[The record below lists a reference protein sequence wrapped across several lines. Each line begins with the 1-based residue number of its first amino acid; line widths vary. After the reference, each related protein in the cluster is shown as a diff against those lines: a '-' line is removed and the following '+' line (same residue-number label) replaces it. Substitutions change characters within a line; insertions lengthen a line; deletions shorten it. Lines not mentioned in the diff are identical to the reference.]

1 MFALQITPDSPIR
14 CHSALPAWWQTKRG
28 YNSSKIEPLITA
40 GRCRAI
46 VCFYT
51 YTITITQISLFNPFC
66 GTPSMDFN
74 DQLQQLSSKIVKMR
88 DLIQTEEATK
98 MAFVAPFINIL
109 GYDIFNPTEVVPEFI
124 CDVGMKKGEK
134 VDYAIM
140 KDGEPIILMECKPIG
155 ASLTV
160 ESAHQLFR
168 YFVVTKARIGII
180 TDGIHY
186 RLFTDLDEPNKM
198 DDKPF
203 LEFNILEDQELYA
216 AELKKLSKPLFNLD
230 DIINS
235 AGELK
240 YTREIKKILL
250 KELQSPSEDIVKLIA
265 GQVYKGSRTGKVIQQ
280 FTDIFKRAFQQFI
293 NDRINE
299 RLKSAMIATSV
310 IPSIESTAS
319 KPQPATNGEPEK
331 PEENKDIMTTA
342 QELEGFYIVKSILRS
357 VVSSERIAMRDTMSY
372 CGILLDDNNRKP
384 ICRLH
389 FNREKKYLGL
399 FNAERT
405 ETRFTIEHLD
415 DIYNYSDQL
424 RATVTSYEKPSAQ
437 EEAADTDAVS

>member
-1 MFALQITPDSPIR
+1 
-14 CHSALPAWWQTKRG
+14 
-28 YNSSKIEPLITA
+28 
-40 GRCRAI
+40 
-46 VCFYT
+46 
-51 YTITITQISLFNPFC
+51 
-66 GTPSMDFN
+66 MDFN
-74 DQLQQLSSKIVKMR
+74 DQLQQLASKIVKMR
-88 DLIQTEEATK
+88 DVIQTEEAAK

-124 CDVGMKKGEK
+124 CDVGIKKGEK

-216 AELKKLSKPLFNLD
+216 TELKKLSKSLFNLD

-250 KELQSPSEDIVKLIA
+250 KELHSPSEEIVKLIA

-310 IPSIESTAS
+310 VPPVESMAN
-319 KPQPATNGEPEK
+319 KPQQVNSGEQEK
-331 PEENKDIMTTA
+331 PEENKDIVTTA
-342 QELEGFYIVKSILRS
+342 QELEGFYIIKSILRS
-357 VVSSERIAMRDTMSY
+357 IVSSERIAMRDTMSY

-399 FNAERT
+399 FNAERN
-405 ETRFTIEHLD
+405 ETRFPIEQLD
-415 DIYNYSDQL
+415 DIYNYTDQL
-424 RATVTSYEKPSAQ
+424 KATVALYETPSAKPTQ
-437 EEAADTDAVS
+437 EETAPITATA

>member
-1 MFALQITPDSPIR
+1 
-14 CHSALPAWWQTKRG
+14 
-28 YNSSKIEPLITA
+28 
-40 GRCRAI
+40 
-46 VCFYT
+46 
-51 YTITITQISLFNPFC
+51 
-66 GTPSMDFN
+66 MDFN

-88 DLIQTEEATK
+88 GVIQTEEAAK

-140 KDGEPIILMECKPIG
+140 KDGEPIILIECKPIG

-203 LEFNILEDQELYA
+203 LEFNVLEEQESYA
-216 AELKKLSKPLFNLD
+216 SELKKLSKSLFDLD
-230 DIINS
+230 EIINS

-250 KELQSPSEDIVKLIA
+250 KELQAPSEDIVKIIA
-265 GQVYKGSRTGKVIQQ
+265 GQVYKGVKTGKVIQQ

-299 RLKSAMIATSV
+299 RLKSAMIATSNLAPV
-310 IPSIESTAS
+310 ESVEG
-319 KPQPATNGEPEK
+319 KPQTTATGETEK
-331 PEENKDIMTTA
+331 PEENKDLVTTA
-342 QELEGFYIVKSILRS
+342 QEIEGFYIVKSILRS

-399 FNAERT
+399 FNTERT
-405 ETRFTIEHLD
+405 ETRFPLEHLD
-415 DIYNYSDQL
+415 DIYKYSDQL
-424 RATVTSYEKPSAQ
+424 RATIATYEKSPVQPVQ
-437 EEAADTDAVS
+437 EATATASDSGS